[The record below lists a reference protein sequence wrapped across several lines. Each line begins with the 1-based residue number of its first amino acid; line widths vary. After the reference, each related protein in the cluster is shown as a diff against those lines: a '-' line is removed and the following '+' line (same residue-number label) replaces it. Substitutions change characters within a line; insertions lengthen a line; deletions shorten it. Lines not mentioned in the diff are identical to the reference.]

1 VAVWSLGAAS
11 LVIANPA
18 WVQWL
23 ELQTQSLMFQLR
35 LGGSPP
41 ADIVILAIDDKTMSE
56 VSRWPLP
63 RKTYA
68 AVIDKIMQAQARG
81 VAVDILWDFPSS
93 YGEAGPDSTLCQ
105 GEPLS
110 PDDRALQTVLARY
123 PDRLALATKFELVRD
138 GGLDQ
143 MRLVLPYCPFQTVH
157 AKLGNIDF
165 GVEGDGK
172 VHQLGAQWLQDL
184 VRTAPVYQEMLD
196 ESQIQ
201 TFAQAAL
208 AASQLPY
215 APPQGSHIFFYGG
228 PQTFATFSFADVLQP
243 ENWTSRLQNG
253 AVFQNKLVLIG
264 LTADNP
270 GDVVETP
277 VGPLP
282 GVELHANAIATLLQ
296 GKTLRPWLPTVWLS
310 GTAIL
315 AVSCVAAYLQTRPQR
330 PLQRFLIAV
339 LLALGWGG
347 CGYGVMLYGH
357 RLVPVAVPMLA
368 IGLTGCSYLGTYWVR
383 ERQIRKQLEDSL
395 KDHSRDPVV
404 RDIINQQTDDVLK
417 QQLLQGRQQELLGT
431 KIGGGRYQIIQ
442 VHASGGFGETYI
454 AADLQRPGTPK
465 CVVKH
470 LAPARNHLKHI
481 RLAQRLF
488 QREAETLE
496 RLGRL
501 HDQIP
506 QLLAYFNE
514 QSEFYLVQEFIA
526 GHPLNQEIPLGL
538 QFPEAKTIS
547 VLRET
552 LHILDFIHS
561 QGVIHR
567 DIKPSNLIRRA
578 YDNKLV
584 LIDFGAVK
592 AIQTIGEEEQVSD
605 LTVGIGTQGYIAPE
619 QQAGHPQ
626 LNSDLYALGMI
637 GVQMLTGHFP
647 SHLKR
652 DRLTGEIDWQSKTHA
667 SRGLIEVVSHMIR
680 FDYQQRYQR
689 AAEVLQDLRHLSHP
703 ATLPT
708 LLDEMLQDH
717 RPTAEELQE
726 TQPWP
731 TTFERDEEPPLPPTQ
746 PPPTSP

>member
-1 VAVWSLGAAS
+1 
-11 LVIANPA
+11 
-18 WVQWL
+18 
-23 ELQTQSLMFQLR
+23 MFQLR
-35 LGGSPP
+35 GGVSPP
-41 ADIVILAIDDKTMSE
+41 SEIIVLAIDEKTLTD

-68 AVIDKIMQAQARG
+68 AVIDKIMQAQARA

-93 YGEAGPDSTLCQ
+93 YGEGGPDSTLCQ
-105 GEPLS
+105 GGQLS
-110 PDDRALQTVLARY
+110 PDDRALQSVLARY
-123 PDRLALATKFELVRD
+123 PGRLALATKFEPVRD

-165 GVEGDGK
+165 GAEVNSK
-172 VHQLGAQWLQDL
+172 VHQLGSQWLQDL
-184 VRTAPVYQEMLD
+184 VHTAPVYQEMLD
-196 ESQIQ
+196 ENQIQ
-201 TFAQAAL
+201 PFAQAAL
-208 AASQLPY
+208 AASQLPHT
-215 APPQGSHIFFYGG
+215 PPQGSHIFFYGG
-228 PQTFATFSFADVLQP
+228 PQTFTTFSFADVLLP
-243 ENWTSRLQNG
+243 ENWKSRLQNG

-264 LTADNP
+264 LTANNP

-277 VGPLP
+277 VGQLP

-296 GKTLRPWLPTVWLS
+296 GKTLRPWLPTAWLS
-310 GTAIL
+310 GAAIL
-315 AVSCVAAYLQTRPQR
+315 AVSCVAAYLQTRTQP
-330 PLQRFLIAV
+330 PLQRLLAAV
-339 LLALGWGG
+339 LLVLGWGG
-347 CGYGVMLYGH
+347 FGYGVMVYGGL
-357 RLVPVAVPMLA
+357 LVPVAVPMLA
-368 IGLTGCSYLGTYWVR
+368 IGLTGCSYLGTHWVR
-383 ERQIRKQLEDSL
+383 EWHIRKQLEDSL
-395 KDHSRDPVV
+395 KDRSRDPVV
-404 RDIINQQTDDVLK
+404 RDIINQQTDEVLK
-417 QQLLQGRQQELLGT
+417 QQLLQGRHQELLGA

-454 AADLQRPGTPK
+454 AEDLQRPGTPK

-470 LAPARNHLKHI
+470 LSPARNHFKHI

-496 RLGRL
+496 RLGRQ

-514 QSEFYLVQEFIA
+514 QSEFYLVQELIA
-526 GHPLNQEIPLGL
+526 GHPLNEEIPLGVR
-538 QFPEAKTIS
+538 FSETKTIS
-547 VLRET
+547 VLREI
-552 LHILDFIHS
+552 LPILDFIHS

-578 YDNKLV
+578 HDNKLV

-592 AIQTIGEEEQVSD
+592 AIQAIGEEEHRSD

-626 LNSDLYALGMI
+626 LNSDLYALGMM

-667 SRGLIEVVSHMIR
+667 SSGLIAVVSKMIR
-680 FDYQQRYQR
+680 FDYQKRYQM
-689 AAEVLQDLRHLSHP
+689 AVEVLQDLRHLAHP
-703 ATLPT
+703 ATLPPI
-708 LLDEMLQDH
+708 LNEILQDN
-717 RPTAEELQE
+717 RPTEEELQE

-731 TTFERDEEPPLPPTQ
+731 TTFETEEEPTLPPTQ